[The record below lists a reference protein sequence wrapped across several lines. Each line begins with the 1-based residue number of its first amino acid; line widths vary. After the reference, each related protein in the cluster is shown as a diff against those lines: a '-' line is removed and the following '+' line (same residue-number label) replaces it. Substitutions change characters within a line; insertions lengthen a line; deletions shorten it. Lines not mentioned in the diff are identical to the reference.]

1 MNFQEERKLVEK
13 LNQDDSQVV
22 FWKREMPVLKNDVI
36 TTEKVWTFQTGYLI
50 ENKLYELGTDRFL
63 CELWI
68 DEEYLD
74 EVSNGKNIVIID

>member
-13 LNQDDSQVV
+13 LNQDDSKVV

-36 TTEKVWTFQTGYLI
+36 TTELVWTIQTGYLI
-50 ENKLYELGTDRFL
+50 GDKLYEFGTDKFL

-74 EVSNGKNIVIID
+74 ETSNGKNIVIID